1 MKDCLLVAMVSFGS
15 QDCGFGLPPVFIRIE
30 DPDIRGLYECLF
42 Q

>member
-15 QDCGFGLPPVFIRIE
+15 QDCGFGLPPVFTRIE
-30 DPDIRGLYECLF
+30 DPDIRGLF